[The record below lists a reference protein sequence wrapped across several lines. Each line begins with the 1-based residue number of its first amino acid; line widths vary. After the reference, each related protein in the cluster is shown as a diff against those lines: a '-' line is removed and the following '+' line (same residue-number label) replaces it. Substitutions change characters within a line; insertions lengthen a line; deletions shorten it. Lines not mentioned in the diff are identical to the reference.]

1 MAIRKIIYLPDPRL
15 RQANATV
22 ETFDKQLHALIED
35 MFDTMYDAN
44 GVGLAAPQI
53 GINLSLSVVDVIGD
67 KSQQLVL
74 VNPKIIASEGEV
86 EYQEGC
92 LSVPSAYDT
101 VLRAEKVTI
110 RAQDRFG
117 HPFEM
122 SADGLL
128 GECFQHEIDHLNGKL
143 FVDLLSPIKR
153 AMARK
158 KVDKFKRQQT
168 RNS

>member
-15 RQANATV
+15 RQVTSAV
-22 ETFDKQLHALIED
+22 DVFDEQLQTLIDD

-53 GINLSLSVVDVIGD
+53 GISLCLSVVDIIGD

-74 VNPKIIASEGEV
+74 ANPKIIESVGKV

-101 VLRAEKVTI
+101 VFRAEKVTI
-110 RAQDRFG
+110 QAQDRFG
-117 HPFEM
+117 NPFEM

-158 KVDKFKRQQT
+158 KVDKFKRNQQ